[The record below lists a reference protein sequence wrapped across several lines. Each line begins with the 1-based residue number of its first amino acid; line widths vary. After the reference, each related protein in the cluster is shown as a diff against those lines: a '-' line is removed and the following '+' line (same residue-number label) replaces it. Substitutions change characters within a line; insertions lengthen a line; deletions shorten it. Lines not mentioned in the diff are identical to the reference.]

1 METLK
6 PKEHENESLTGLADD
21 LEKIMQKK
29 TDGEGNWAMQK
40 WIDILRVRNVYTAK
54 VFLDNEMDK
63 FDWYREDAVPM
74 IIEKLYGG
82 SGSPWFSIEK
92 KIKQKQKG

>member
-1 METLK
+1 
-6 PKEHENESLTGLADD
+6 
-21 LEKIMQKK
+21 
-29 TDGEGNWAMQK
+29 
-40 WIDILRVRNVYTAK
+40 
-54 VFLDNEMDK
+54 MDK